1 MGKPGIP
8 FESGCVYHVWSHA
21 NGTENI
27 FREEKNYLFFLKKY
41 SQYLNPYVETYA
53 YCLMPNHFHLMIQV
67 REIELTD
74 LEIEKHVSQ
83 GFSNLLNSYTQ
94 SLNKMYNRKGS
105 LFIPNI
111 KRNKISVDSYFTRC
125 IIYIHQNP
133 VHHKFTKEFT
143 DWKFSSWKSIISDKP
158 TALSRDK
165 TLSWFGGIE
174 DFKKNHIEYSDNGD
188 QKKLNSFF
196 EFSKGFEPLEND

>member
-1 MGKPGIP
+1 MGKPAIP

-21 NGTENI
+21 NGIENI

-53 YCLMPNHFHLMIQV
+53 YCLMPNHFHLMIEV

-74 LEIEKHVSQ
+74 LEIVKRVSQ

-94 SLNKMYNRKGS
+94 SLNKMYDRKGS

-111 KRNKISVDSYFTRC
+111 KRTKISVDSYFTRC

-133 VHHKFTKEFT
+133 VHHHFTKELT
-143 DWKFSSWKSIISDKP
+143 DWKFSSWKSMLSDKP
-158 TALSRDK
+158 TALSREK
-165 TLSWFGGIE
+165 VLRWFGGIE
-174 DFKKNHIEYSDNGD
+174 DFKKNHMEYTNNED
-188 QKKLNSFF
+188 QKNLKSFY
-196 EFSKGFEPLEND
+196 EFSKGFEPLENF

>member
-1 MGKPGIP
+1 MGKPAIP

-21 NGTENI
+21 NGIENI
-27 FREEKNYLFFLKKY
+27 FREEKNYMFFLKKY

-53 YCLMPNHFHLMIQV
+53 YCLMPNHFHLMIEV

-74 LEIEKHVSQ
+74 LEIEKRVSQ

-105 LFIPNI
+105 LFIPNV

-125 IIYIHQNP
+125 ITYIHQNP
-133 VHHKFTKEFT
+133 AHHNFTKEFT
-143 DWKFSSWKSIISDKP
+143 NWKFSSWKSILSDKP

-165 TLSWFGGIE
+165 VLSWFGGTE
-174 DFKKNHIEYSDNGD
+174 DFKKNHMKNSDNEV
-188 QKKLNSFF
+188 QKNWKLFN
-196 EFSKGFEPLEND
+196 EFSKGFEPLENV